1 MATNNNMKLPNQ
13 VTGAKILILGAKGN
27 LGQQLVRVFSE
38 DTDNE
43 IIAWDRS
50 EIDIT
55 DKGLIEKKI
64 KDLKPEIIIN
74 AVAFTAVDKC
84 EEEDGYEASKKING
98 DAVGYL
104 AQAALVNGSM
114 LVHYST
120 DYIFDGNNESGYKED
135 DEPDPVN
142 RYGETKL
149 LGEQEIIRLSG
160 RGLKW
165 YIIRTQKLFGPKG
178 ESDLSKMS
186 FFDVML
192 NLSKEREF
200 LDVVDEEEGCFTYTP
215 DLAMMTKKIIDDDYG
230 FGIYHVINPKPVT
243 WYKAAKELFKIAGV
257 KIKVNAIS
265 SDKFP
270 RPAKRPKY
278 SALIN
283 TKLPKLRTWQQA
295 LKEYLNI
302 KK

>member
-1 MATNNNMKLPNQ
+1 MERNKR
-13 VTGAKILILGAKGN
+13 ILILGSKGN
-27 LGQQLVRVFSE
+27 LGTQLVEVFK
-38 DTDNE
+38 TDHE
-43 IIAWDRS
+43 VIAWDRS

-55 DKGLIEKKI
+55 DKGLVEKKI

-74 AVAFTAVDKC
+74 AVAFNAVDKC
-84 EEEDGYEASKKING
+84 EDDDGFELAKKLNG
-98 DAVGYL
+98 SAVGYL
-104 AQAALVNGSM
+104 ARSALAVGAI

-120 DYIFDGNNESGYKED
+120 DYVFDGSNQFGYRED
-135 DEPDPVN
+135 DEPNPVN

-165 YIIRTQKLFGPKG
+165 FIIRTQKLFGPKG
-178 ESDLSKMS
+178 ESELSKPS

-192 NLSKEREF
+192 NLSKEREY
-200 LDVVDEEEGCFTYTP
+200 LDVVDEEEGCFTYSP

-243 WYKAAKELFKIAGV
+243 WYKAAKELFKLSGI
-257 KIKVNAIS
+257 KIKLNAIE

-278 SALIN
+278 SALLN
-283 TKLPKLRTWQQA
+283 TKLPKLRTWQEA
-295 LKEYLNI
+295 LKEYLII
-302 KK
+302 K